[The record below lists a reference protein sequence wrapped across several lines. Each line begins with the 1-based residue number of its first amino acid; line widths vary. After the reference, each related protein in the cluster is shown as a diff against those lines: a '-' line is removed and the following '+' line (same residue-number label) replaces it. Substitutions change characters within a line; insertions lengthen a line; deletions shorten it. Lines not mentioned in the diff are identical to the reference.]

1 MIASPS
7 RLSRRVWT
15 RLHARDHSCFV
26 IWVPESHI
34 CMQST
39 TPLSCSRKGE
49 RVGGVRVGICANVAP
64 VPKLRVT
71 IAMRSKR
78 MGRSWR
84 AEKTAA
90 ELRGGS
96 GPPKV
101 RVTSTRYRSHV
112 ALKHQLT
119 GVMGCQG
126 SESTHVV
133 AAARPWGTGLGT
145 DRQVGTFRVWLAA
158 SVCASMA
165 ATVRLDFPPGWFLG
179 RRVPIHPFSGSA
191 SASLA

>member
-7 RLSRRVWT
+7 RPSRRVWT
-15 RLHARDHSCFV
+15 RLHARDHSSFV
-26 IWVPESHI
+26 IWVPEPHM

-39 TPLSCSRKGE
+39 TALSCSRKGE
-49 RVGGVRVGICANVAP
+49 RIGGVRVGACANVAP
-64 VPKLRVT
+64 APKLRVT
-71 IAMRSKR
+71 IAMRCKR

-84 AEKTAA
+84 TEKAAA

-101 RVTSTRYRSHV
+101 RVTSTRYRSLV
-112 ALKHQLT
+112 TLKHQLIR
-119 GVMGCQG
+119 VMGCQG

-133 AAARPWGTGLGT
+133 AVACLWGSGLGT

-158 SVCASMA
+158 NVCGSMA
-165 ATVRLDFPPGWFLG
+165 ATLRLDFLPVGLLG
-179 RRVPIHPFSGSA
+179 DACLSTPSQASA